1 MQSIPIVSAVPLL
14 FSWRN
19 SCSIRF
25 KSGDGLGQS
34 KTLHVFALIIS
45 LTELAACF
53 GSLSWC
59 NMKHFPVN
67 LVGFSWILVGKMVSY
82 PSKLILLLSSYMKSS
97 VKLSGPV
104 SETVMHAHAMT
115 PPPPCF
121 TDAWDLLQL
130 PFFLHIFAFPSLRWR
145 FIFVSSVHKH
155 RSKTL
160 LTHFRAFLQ
169 TLILSF
175 YIWCWSEVC
184 ILL

>member
-1 MQSIPIVSAVPLL
+1 MQPIPIVSAVPLL

-34 KTLHVFALIIS
+34 KTLHVLALINS
-45 LTELAACF
+45 LTELGGCF

-59 NMKHFPVN
+59 NMKHFPMN

-82 PSKLILLLSSYMKSS
+82 PSKLIQLLSSYIKSS

-104 SETVMHAHAMT
+104 PETAMHAHAMT

-130 PFFLHIFAFPSLRWR
+130 PFFLHIFAFHLLDEGSSL
-145 FIFVSSVHKH
+145 SH
-155 RSKTL
+155 RSINTDSKSL
-160 LTHFRAFLQ
+160 LTHLRAFLQ

-175 YIWCWSEVC
+175 YFWCWSEVC